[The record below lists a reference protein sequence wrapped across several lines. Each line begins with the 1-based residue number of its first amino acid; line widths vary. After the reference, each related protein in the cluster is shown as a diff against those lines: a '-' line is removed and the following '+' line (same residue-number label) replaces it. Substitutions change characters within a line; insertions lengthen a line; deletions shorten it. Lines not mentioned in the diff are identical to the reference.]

1 MHFPPNPLGCYK
13 TLAWKVHHTILC
25 SGVCVHG
32 LYAKSS
38 ALVTPKDQSA
48 GTGVWHFDFGLTNH
62 REFFR
67 RWPAPSD
74 LLFPRYRAGCISHHS
89 SVGKAKFSQLFKL
102 WKATLRARCCSTLT
116 GLNKCR
122 AWNCQW
128 PLPQPQLAW
137 AHRTPGTL
145 MCRGNQLLQTK
156 LRSDSLP
163 KGVDLNPHH
172 SREQRK
178 PVSQP
183 LAPAPTLQPLEPFWS
198 WRQMKGHV
206 WAGHSDV
213 GRKQEGRAQDLPF
226 LTWWKTKD
234 VCSSPTAMEGLKPWS
249 SVMHGVLR
257 DPGHK
262 KTRLFIIINVMAI
275 RLDDS

>member
-1 MHFPPNPLGCYK
+1 M
-13 TLAWKVHHTILC
+13 
-25 SGVCVHG
+25 HG
-32 LYAKSS
+32 LYTKSS

-74 LLFPRYRAGCISHHS
+74 LLFPCYRAGCISHHS

-102 WKATLRARCCSTLT
+102 WKATLRARCCSTFHPHRI
-116 GLNKCR
+116 KQCR

-183 LAPAPTLQPLEPFWS
+183 LAPNP
-198 WRQMKGHV
+198 H
-206 WAGHSDV
+206 
-213 GRKQEGRAQDLPF
+213 
-226 LTWWKTKD
+226 
-234 VCSSPTAMEGLKPWS
+234 PTAPGALL
-249 SVMHGVLR
+249 VLETDER
-257 DPGHK
+257 PCVSWPFRCGK
-262 KTRLFIIINVMAI
+262 KTRGKSPRSAFSNLMEDQGCVLLPHCHGGTQTLKLCNAWSPQ
-275 RLDDS
+275 RPGP